1 MIVKTRAGLP
11 DGREE
16 DQTARKENKTNAMRE
31 LEREKIPYVCHTY
44 ECDEFTDGVQVA
56 DLLHLSHELVYKT
69 LVCEGNDRNYYVF
82 VLPVEEELDLKK
94 CAKSVGVKSLS
105 MIHVK
110 DINKVTGYVRGGCTA
125 IRMKKRYVTR
135 IDDSAR
141 KLPRMI
147 VSGGR
152 LGTQMELKPEDLCQ
166 AAGAEFASLT

>member
-1 MIVKTRAGLP
+1 M
-11 DGREE
+11 
-16 DQTARKENKTNAMRE
+16 
-31 LEREKIPYVCHTY
+31 
-44 ECDEFTDGVQVA
+44 
-56 DLLHLSHELVYKT
+56 HLSHELVYKT

-125 IRMKKRYVTR
+125 
-135 IDDSAR
+135 R

>member
-1 MIVKTRAGLP
+1 MKTRAGLP

-94 CAKSVGVKSLS
+94 CAK
-105 MIHVK
+105 
-110 DINKVTGYVRGGCTA
+110 
-125 IRMKKRYVTR
+125 
-135 IDDSAR
+135 
-141 KLPRMI
+141 
-147 VSGGR
+147 
-152 LGTQMELKPEDLCQ
+152 
-166 AAGAEFASLT
+166 

>member
-1 MIVKTRAGLP
+1 
-11 DGREE
+11 
-16 DQTARKENKTNAMRE
+16 
-31 LEREKIPYVCHTY
+31 
-44 ECDEFTDGVQVA
+44 
-56 DLLHLSHELVYKT
+56 
-69 LVCEGNDRNYYVF
+69 
-82 VLPVEEELDLKK
+82 
-94 CAKSVGVKSLS
+94 

-125 IRMKKRYVTR
+125 IGMKKRYVTR

>member
-1 MIVKTRAGLP
+1 MIMKTRAGLP

-94 CAKSVGVKSLS
+94 CAKS

-125 IRMKKRYVTR
+125 IGMKKRYVTR